1 MYVDEGV
8 VVSLEYYV
16 FNNEQDHIHL
26 TDINEVGMT
35 EENVLR
41 LNTDKYQSTGAH
53 PMSIFRNPPKNY
65 VDANKDY
72 L

>member
-26 TDINEVGMT
+26 TDINEGGIT

-41 LNTDKYQSTGAH
+41 LNTDKY
-53 PMSIFRNPPKNY
+53 
-65 VDANKDY
+65 
-72 L
+72 